1 MPNRERYIGLMSGT
15 SADGID
21 AVVAVFENGR
31 YSGLQGAYHLDYP
44 GPLRQRLLA
53 LGASASVSLAL
64 AEYARLDAE
73 VGDHFA
79 EAALGVLRSS
89 GLAPDDII
97 AIGSHGQTLFHDPRG
112 VRSSLQIGD
121 PNRISA
127 RTGRPVVADFRRADI
142 ALGGEGAPLV
152 PAFHHAMFA
161 SGGVRT
167 VINIGGIANVT
178 WLPGPAA
185 EDVRGFDCG
194 PGNCLMDAWVQQTR
208 GAPYDEDGRYA
219 GAGSPRPK
227 LLDAWLSDPYF
238 RAPPPKSTGRAQFN
252 LDWAQRLAG
261 EPLERLPAADV
272 QASLCELSARTIVD
286 ALAPGSRQAL
296 VCGGGARNLHLM
308 ERLQALAPSVRF
320 ETTAAHGLPPEWVE
334 AAAFAW
340 LARRRMVGEPGNLPA
355 VTGAHCATPLGGIYL
370 CAPAAV
376 CAPPPGAA

>member
-1 MPNRERYIGLMSGT
+1 MPNRERYVGLMSGT

-31 YSGLQGAYHLDYP
+31 YSGLQGAFHLDYP
-44 GPLRQRLLA
+44 PAIRSRLLA
-53 LGASASVSLAL
+53 LGASASVSLTL

-73 VGDHFA
+73 VGEHFA

-89 GLAPDDII
+89 GLAPDDIV
-97 AIGSHGQTLFHDPRG
+97 AIGSHGQTVFHDPRG
-112 VRSSLQIGD
+112 AHSSLQIGD
-121 PNRISA
+121 PSRISA

-152 PAFHHAMFA
+152 PAFHHAVFA
-161 SGGVRT
+161 ASSVRT
-167 VINIGGIANVT
+167 VVNIGGIANVT
-178 WLPGPAA
+178 WLPGPGTD
-185 EDVRGFDCG
+185 EVRGFDCG

-219 GAGSPRPK
+219 AAGSPRAK
-227 LLDAWLSDPYF
+227 LVDACLADPYF
-238 RAPPPKSTGRAQFN
+238 AAPPPKSTGRAQFN
-252 LDWAQRLAG
+252 LDWVRRLGG
-261 EPLERLPAADV
+261 EPLERLPPADV
-272 QASLCELSARTIVD
+272 QASLCELTARSIVD

-340 LARRRMVGEPGNLPA
+340 LARRRILGEAGNLPA
-355 VTGAHCATPLGGIYL
+355 VTGAQCATLLGGIYH

-376 CAPPPGAA
+376 CAPPAAN